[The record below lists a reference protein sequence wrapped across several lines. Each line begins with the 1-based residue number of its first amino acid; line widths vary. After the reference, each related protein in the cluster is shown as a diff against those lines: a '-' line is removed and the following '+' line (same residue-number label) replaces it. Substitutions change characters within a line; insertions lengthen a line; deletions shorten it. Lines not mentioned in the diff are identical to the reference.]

1 MERYLILRESM
12 NKSLHFIFK
21 ASSNTSTSLVTK
33 KKGLPLCREICIR
46 VKNLK
51 DNSFYSLYKVNSR
64 MAYLREKMEVF
75 HGIGK
80 SSPISK
86 ESKEKLFSSS

>member
-21 ASSNTSTSLVTK
+21 ASSNTLASFVMKK
-33 KKGLPLCREICIR
+33 KKGLPSCREICMR

-51 DNSFYSLYKVNSR
+51 DNSFYSLSKINSR
-64 MAYLREKMEVF
+64 TASLREKMEV
-75 HGIGK
+75 GK